1 MNKTN
6 EIELKSFAKIN
17 LTLDVL
23 GLLENGYHEVSM
35 IMQQILLCDDVLIRW
50 TENTEG
56 KDKDKGSQKNT
67 NAYNSNNDS
76 DIACNKTFIRFQ
88 THDADSKCPAADF
101 PASQTRS
108 HITISLTTNRKYLP
122 TDNRNLAYKAADLM
136 IKKYGSSKSG
146 RITIAIKK
154 RIPVAAGLAGGS
166 SNAAAVLHGINKLWN
181 LGLDVAALCETG
193 SELGSDV
200 PFCIMGQATANGELR
215 EDFAKD
221 PLACHCALAT
231 GTGTDLMPLPGLRS
245 HLVLSKPNIS
255 VSTAEVYRG
264 IDSEPITEHPDNNAM
279 IYALKSGNIKNIEK
293 NLVNVLEN
301 FTLKRYSIVMYTK
314 DIMRELCAPNAVLMS
329 GSGPTVFGLC
339 KNIAESKYICSQM
352 LKHNKESFWTRTTW

>member
-1 MNKTN
+1 MNKIN

-23 GLLENGYHEVSM
+23 GLLPNGYHEVSM
-35 IMQQILLCDDVLIRW
+35 IMQQILLCDDIRITW
-50 TENTEG
+50 HESETG
-56 KDKDKGSQKNT
+56 
-67 NAYNSNNDS
+67 
-76 DIACNKTFIRFQ
+76 FRFQ
-88 THDADSKCPAADF
+88 AHTADSNRPVADSPAL
-101 PASQTRS
+101 QTRS
-108 HITISLTTNRKYLP
+108 DITISLTTNRKYLP
-122 TDNRNLAYKAADLM
+122 TDERNLAYKAADLM
-136 IKKYGSSKSG
+136 IKKYGIGKSG
-146 RITIAIKK
+146 TITIAIKK

-181 LGLDVAALCETG
+181 LGLDVAALCEAG

-200 PFCIMGQATANGELR
+200 PFCIMGQAAANENLR
-215 EDFAKD
+215 DDFAKD

-231 GTGTDLMPLPGLRS
+231 GTGTELLPVTGLKS

-264 IDSEPITEHPDNNAM
+264 IDAEPVTHHPDNNAM
-279 IYALKSGNIKNIEK
+279 ISALKSGDRKNIEK

-314 DIMRELCAPNAVLMS
+314 DILRELCPSGAVLMS

-339 KNIAESKYICSQM
+339 RNIAESKYICSQM
-352 LKHNKESFWTRTTW
+352 LKHNRESFWTRTTW